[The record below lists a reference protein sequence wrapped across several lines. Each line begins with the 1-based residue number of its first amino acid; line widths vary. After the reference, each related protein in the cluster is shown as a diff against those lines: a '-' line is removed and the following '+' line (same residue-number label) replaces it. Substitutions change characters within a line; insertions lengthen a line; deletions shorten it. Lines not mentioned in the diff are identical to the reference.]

1 MHHTNILIVDDE
13 PATLKLLRANLKTDG
28 YNTLSAIDGAEAL
41 TVIEEKMPD
50 LVVLDIMMP
59 KVDGFEVLQRV
70 REWSQLPI
78 IVLSARGDSEDKIKC
93 LDMGADDYISKPFNV
108 NELLARVRTV
118 LRRVEAI
125 GNTNSTV
132 PSISSGELEVNF
144 AQRKVTISG
153 AEIKLTPTEFRLLEE
168 LMVNAEKVLTHTHLL
183 NKVWGPEYRGER
195 EYLHTFVRRLRA
207 KIEPE
212 PTNPRY
218 IITVPAIGYQFKNI

>member
-1 MHHTNILIVDDE
+1 MHRTNILIVDDE
-13 PATLKLLRANLKTDG
+13 PATLKLLYANLKTEG
-28 YNTLSAIDGAEAL
+28 YDMLSAMDGAEAL
-41 TVIEEKMPD
+41 NVIEEKMPD

-59 KVDGFEVLQRV
+59 KIDGFEVLRRV

-78 IVLSARGDSEDKIKC
+78 IVLSARGDDEDKIKC
-93 LDMGADDYISKPFNV
+93 LNMGADDYISKPFSV
-108 NELLARVRTV
+108 GELLARIRTV

-125 GNTNSTV
+125 GTTSSTE
-132 PSISSGELEVNF
+132 PSITSGDLEVHF
-144 AQRKVTISG
+144 ALRKVTVSG

-168 LMVNAEKVLTHTHLL
+168 LMVNAEKVLTHVHLL

-207 KIEPE
+207 KIEPD

-218 IITVPAIGYQFKNI
+218 IITVPAVGYRFKCI